1 MAINTD
7 GQRKLGRFIK
17 KDSKLLS
24 SVEMVDYN
32 FNEISSSQP
41 VAYDNPDRNIINA
54 RFHDPEEI
62 AANVKKP
69 PSMDSLLEDV
79 NKPRL
84 GLILPADFTQDWYN
98 ERSNK
103 KKKKPNIDE
112 DDDDVDHAA
121 LARSRSRPSFQQQS
135 PHSTIDSDHHEYS
148 EQETQNALESQHVA
162 ARPISPEVVRSSE
175 NPGAEKFMTEEVMS
189 SAINKAFT
197 KSPQPDAARVVD
209 PQATN
214 SDSFTPL
221 PTNSQNGPIAAEEQ
235 AIESWKLQQ
244 ELARQNERILE
255 DLKAQARSDGY
266 QAGFREGEEKGLISG
281 QNKAAQVFRKVE
293 EIINEFDGLKSI
305 VLDNVQKNFYEL
317 SQAIG
322 EALLGREFSIKPEAY
337 ATMIQRVIKDTI
349 APNEFKVKMH
359 PETWQRVYDLGIPEL
374 SPHLVKDPS
383 VAIGEF
389 RVESKL
395 TVVDVSAKKLVQ
407 QLLEKVDINL
417 FDDKKVS

>member
-7 GQRKLGRFIK
+7 GQKKLGRFIK

-24 SVEMVDYN
+24 SVEMVNYN
-32 FNEISSSQP
+32 FNEIGASQP

-103 KKKKPNIDE
+103 KKKKQNIDDDE
-112 DDDDVDHAA
+112 DDIDHAA
-121 LARSRSRPSFQQQS
+121 LARSRSRTNFQHQS
-135 PHSTIDSDHHEYS
+135 PGSGTSPGSSDYS
-148 EQETQNALESQHVA
+148 ELGVQNSPESQHVA

-175 NPGAEKFMTEEVMS
+175 SPGAEKFMTEEVMS
-189 SAINKAFT
+189 SAINKAFI
-197 KSPQPDAARVVD
+197 KPPLPDTARVGD
-209 PQATN
+209 QQKAN
-214 SDSFTPL
+214 NDSFTPL
-221 PTNSQNGPIAAEEQ
+221 PTQSQSGPIAAEEQ

-244 ELARQNERILE
+244 ELARQNERLLE

-266 QAGFREGEEKGLISG
+266 QAGFREGEEKGLLSG
-281 QNKAAQVFRKVE
+281 QKKAAQVFRKVE
-293 EIINEFDGLKSI
+293 EIITEFDGLKSI

-417 FDDKKVS
+417 FEDKKVS

>member
-7 GQRKLGRFIK
+7 GQKKLGRFIK
-17 KDSKLLS
+17 KDSKILS

-32 FNEISSSQP
+32 FNEIASSQP

-62 AANVKKP
+62 AANVRKP

-103 KKKKPNIDE
+103 KKKKQNVDDDE
-112 DDDDVDHAA
+112 DDIDHAA
-121 LARSRSRPSFQQQS
+121 LARSRSRTDFQPQS
-135 PHSTIDSDHHEYS
+135 RYSAANSGSSEYS
-148 EQETQNALESQHVA
+148 EQDTQNSLESQHVA

-175 NPGAEKFMTEEVMS
+175 NLGAEKFMTEEVMS
-189 SAINKAFT
+189 SAINKAFI
-197 KSPQPDAARVVD
+197 KSPPLDAARVLD
-209 PQATN
+209 PQDVN

-221 PTNSQNGPIAAEEQ
+221 PTHSQNGPIAAEEQ

-281 QNKAAQVFRKVE
+281 QNKASQVFRKVE

-359 PETWQRVYDLGIPEL
+359 PETWQRVYDLAIPEL

>member
-7 GQRKLGRFIK
+7 GPKKIGRFIK
-17 KDSKLLS
+17 KGSKLLS

-32 FNEISSSQP
+32 FNEIAVSQP

-54 RFHDPEEI
+54 RFHDPQEI

-69 PSMDSLLEDV
+69 PSIDSRLEDA

-103 KKKKPNIDE
+103 KKKKQTIDDDE
-112 DDDDVDHAA
+112 DDIDYAEV
-121 LARSRSRPSFQQQS
+121 ARSRSRPSFQEHTPQTTNDALVKQS
-135 PHSTIDSDHHEYS
+135 FDDDLQNSL
-148 EQETQNALESQHVA
+148 ETSHMP
-162 ARPISPEVVRSSE
+162 ARPVSPEVVRSSE
-175 NPGAEKFMTEEVMS
+175 HSGAEKFMTEDVMS
-189 SAINKAFT
+189 SAIKKAFT
-197 KSPQPDAARVVD
+197 KPTSTDPARTGE
-209 PQATN
+209 QQERIN
-214 SDSFTPL
+214 DSFTPL
-221 PTNSQNGPIAAEEQ
+221 PTQSEGGPVAAEEQ
-235 AIESWKLQQ
+235 AIESWKQQQ
-244 ELARQNERILE
+244 ELARQNERLLE
-255 DLKAQARSDGY
+255 DLKTQARSEGY
-266 QAGFREGEEKGLISG
+266 QAGFREGEEKGLLSG
-281 QNKAAQVFRKVE
+281 QKKAAQVFRKVE
-293 EIINEFDGLKSI
+293 EIITEFDGLKSI

-383 VAIGEF
+383 VPVGEF

-407 QLLEKVDINL
+407 QLLEKADINL
-417 FDDKKVS
+417 FEDKKVS